1 MQSILASDGVIS
13 FALFLYQDTEEVSSL
28 LSQNVVGFST
38 GGNRSKTTELEE
50 VDKIN
55 IFRLDGEFLTYLMIH
70 RHKLSCV
77 SGECITSAA
86 AGRVCGLNSVTAE
99 CDSLNATTCTCN
111 HGYMSVDGFICAGNI
126 IIVGQHPCRCTN
138 NLFR

>member
-1 MQSILASDGVIS
+1 MTFVQSIIASDGVIS

-50 VDKIN
+50 VDEIN

-70 RHKLSCV
+70 HHKLSCV
-77 SGECITSAA
+77 PGECITSAA
-86 AGRVCGLNSVTAE
+86 SGRVCGLNSVTAE

-111 HGYMSVDGFICAGNI
+111 RGYMSVDGLICAGSYRTMGGI
-126 IIVGQHPCRCTN
+126 I
-138 NLFR
+138 

>member
-50 VDKIN
+50 VDEIN
-55 IFRLDGEFLTYLMIH
+55 IFRLDGEFLT
-70 RHKLSCV
+70 
-77 SGECITSAA
+77 
-86 AGRVCGLNSVTAE
+86 
-99 CDSLNATTCTCN
+99 
-111 HGYMSVDGFICAGNI
+111 F
-126 IIVGQHPCRCTN
+126 
-138 NLFR
+138 